1 MKLKLKDLKEIKNEE
16 MRNVKIIKELHFKK
30 RQRPSY
36 WKINFKNIIF
46 HTSLLSQLR
55 QKA

>member
-36 WKINFKNIIF
+36 
-46 HTSLLSQLR
+46 
-55 QKA
+55 